1 MAVNP
6 PDMDDRTEKL
16 VEDIKRIMKN
26 AGDWE
31 RKRTSIPGI
40 FLVRMPDKEFRVM
53 LMFSPIDEA
62 GNPRKRRGLFFGVMD
77 TVEAARRAFPDERLD
92 ALVAAVQKINGS
104 PGRRPAGDED
114 VFQV

>member
-1 MAVNP
+1 
-6 PDMDDRTEKL
+6 MDDRTEKL
-16 VEDIKRIMKN
+16 AEDIKKVMEN

-62 GNPRKRRGLFFGVMD
+62 GNPRKRRGLFFGVME
-77 TVEAARRAFPDERLD
+77 TVEAARRAFRDERLD
-92 ALVAAVQKINGS
+92 ALVTAVQKINGS
-104 PGRRPAGDED
+104 LGRRPSGDEE

>member
-1 MAVNP
+1 MAVNRL
-6 PDMDDRTEKL
+6 DMDDRTEKL
-16 VEDIKRIMKN
+16 AEDIKRTMKN

-40 FLVRMPDKEFRVM
+40 FIVRMPDKEFRVM

-77 TVEAARRAFPDERLD
+77 TVEAARKAFPDERLD

-104 PGRRPAGDED
+104 PGPKRASDGD
-114 VFQV
+114 VFEV